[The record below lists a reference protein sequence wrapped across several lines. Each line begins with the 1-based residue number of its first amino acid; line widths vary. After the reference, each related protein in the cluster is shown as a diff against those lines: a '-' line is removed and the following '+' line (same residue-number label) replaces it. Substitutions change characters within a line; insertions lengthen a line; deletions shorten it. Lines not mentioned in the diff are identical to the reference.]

1 MNKTDETQASPE
13 VANESPFFMNV
24 FLAVGGHC
32 TASTSGR
39 VRQHLTR
46 EESWNNRDKK
56 IKERECTCKR
66 PFHRYSRRGILNSQ
80 LTWGIDGWRNKIT
93 AGHRTRTFRTLCL
106 KSLMTHYNVRCFN

>member
-1 MNKTDETQASPE
+1 MAGRSVQYVKYLVAFCQLSTTPKWKIQPNTQNAVDGKEDFIGDIIIASGVNKTNKTQASPE
-13 VANESPFFMNV
+13 VAHESPFFMNV

-56 IKERECTCKR
+56 
-66 PFHRYSRRGILNSQ
+66 
-80 LTWGIDGWRNKIT
+80 
-93 AGHRTRTFRTLCL
+93 
-106 KSLMTHYNVRCFN
+106 